1 MLGRNP
7 KITMPFPIALRPAA
21 LLPVLLCAAVSASF
35 AAPAPID
42 RQALVARHRVHVDRI
57 DPENPLCVGNGDFAF
72 TADVTGLQS
81 FEDLYH
87 DKGVPLETRST
98 WAWHSFPN
106 PTGLKLEDAMKPY
119 PFHGRT
125 IQYAALQDSPAGA
138 YFRENPN
145 PLPLGQISLLYQ
157 GKPLVPGDLTDIG
170 QTLDLWTGVIRSTYR
185 IAGQSVLVETLAH
198 PEQSLVAIRI
208 VSPLI
213 RSHALQV
220 RFHFPYT
227 YQISVKNKPP
237 LAWDHP
243 DRHRTEVVRED
254 ANELEWRRTVD
265 DSRYYVKLGW
275 QGAGQ
280 PIAAGPHDYRLEG
293 LDAETLAFTCGFSP
307 EEDVTAPL
315 SFDEAKA
322 ASARG
327 WKDYWTKGGVV
338 DLSGSTDPR
347 APELERRIVLS
358 QYLMKV
364 EYAGSFPPAESGLV
378 HLSWYGKHNSEVYF
392 WHDAQFY
399 EWGHV
404 DLLEKSLGWYR
415 KILPA
420 GMAVAASQGLE
431 GVRWPKMSGPDGRTG
446 PGTINPFI
454 IWNQPNPIY
463 LCELVYRAH
472 PDQATLEKYRDVVF
486 ESAKF
491 LASYAYYDRATDR
504 YVLGP
509 PVKAASEKTEE
520 NATQNPTFE
529 LAYWYYGLQVAQAWR
544 QRLGLPPE
552 PHWSEVMA
560 KLSKLP
566 ESDGKY
572 LEIET
577 SPEIYREPGGIPT
590 SELMALGYLPL
601 TPKVDLE
608 TIRRTFAEVN
618 RRSRTGVKR
627 WVSWSL
633 GQGAMTAARL
643 GEPQTAVDIV
653 TNDAS
658 AVRFR
663 NNGLVPR
670 AAEPLSLPAY
680 LPINASLLDAV
691 GLMAAGWDGAP
702 PVNAPGFP
710 QDGAWRV
717 RAEGLNRMP

>member
-1 MLGRNP
+1 MA
-7 KITMPFPIALRPAA
+7 FPIRLRSAA
-21 LLPVLLCAAVSASF
+21 LFPALLCAAMPAASA
-35 AAPAPID
+35 AAAPID
-42 RQALVARHRVHVDRI
+42 REALVARHGVRVDHV
-57 DPENPLCVGNGDFAF
+57 DPENALSLGNGDFAF
-72 TADVTGLQS
+72 NVDVTGLQS
-81 FEDLYH
+81 FGELYH
-87 DKGVPLETRST
+87 DKGVPLETRAT

-106 PTGLKLEDAMKPY
+106 PSGLKLEDAMKPY

-145 PLPLGQISLLYQ
+145 PQPLGEISLLYQ
-157 GKPLVPGDLTDIG
+157 GRVLAPSELSHIS
-170 QTLDLWTGVIRSTYR
+170 QTLDLWTGVVRSTYTL
-185 IAGQSVLVETLAH
+185 AGQPVVVETVAH
-198 PEQSLVAIRI
+198 SERSLLAIRI

-213 RSHALQV
+213 QSHALQV
-220 RFHFPYT
+220 RFHFPYS
-227 YQISVKNKPP
+227 YRISVKSKPP
-237 LAWDHP
+237 LVWDQP
-243 DRHRTEVVRED
+243 DRHRTEVVRQD
-254 ANELEWRRTVD
+254 AGSLVWRRTVD
-265 DSRYYVKLGW
+265 DSQYYVKLGW
-275 QGAGQ
+275 EGAGR
-280 PIAAGPHDYRLEG
+280 ITTAGPHDFRLEG
-293 LDAETLAFTCGFSP
+293 PPGDTLAFTCSFSP
-307 EEDVTAPL
+307 ADDPAAPL
-315 SFDEAKA
+315 TFADTKA
-322 ASARG
+322 ASAQG
-327 WKDYWTKGGVV
+327 WRDYWTKGGVV

-347 APELERRIVLS
+347 AAELERRIVLS

-378 HLSWYGKHNSEVYF
+378 HVSWYGKHNSEVYF
-392 WHDAQFY
+392 WHAAQFY

-404 DLLEKSLGWYR
+404 DLLEKGLGWYR

-472 PDQATLEKYRDVVF
+472 PDRATLDKYQDVVF

-491 LASYAYYDRATDR
+491 LASFAFYDRATDR

-520 NATQNPTFE
+520 NDTRNPTFE

-544 QRLGLPPE
+544 ERLGLAPE
-552 PHWSEVMA
+552 PHWSDIMA
-560 KLSKLP
+560 KLSPLP
-566 ESDGKY
+566 VSDGKY

-577 SPEIYREPGGIPT
+577 SPEIYRQPGGIPT

-608 TIRRTFAEVN
+608 TVRRTFDEVN
-618 RRSRTGVKR
+618 RRSRNGIKR
-627 WVSWSL
+627 WISWSM
-633 GQGAMTAARL
+633 GEGAMTAARL
-643 GEPQTAVDIV
+643 GEPALAVGIV
-653 TNDAS
+653 TNDAP
-658 AVRFR
+658 AARFR
-663 NNGLVPR
+663 NNGLIPR
-670 AAEPLSLPAY
+670 AAEPLDLPAY
-680 LPINASLLDAV
+680 LPTNAALLDAV

-710 QDGAWRV
+710 QDGTWVV